1 MHRFK
6 KRFGRLTGQLSSVE
20 ASVLG
25 DLVDQVRSLLAER
38 RAEHSVDPLA
48 DLTGMAMGS
57 AEAPQDAAVRRL
69 LPDFHA
75 SDADL
80 AAGLRQLHEP
90 ALIAAKDTAAV
101 TLLDSLPRGGGTVRL
116 DEQQAVAWM
125 TALND
130 VRLAIAERIGLN
142 DDDEEPAA
150 LADGDEAVHTMW
162 HTYQWLTMVLDS
174 LVVASME

>member
-1 MHRFK
+1 M
-6 KRFGRLTGQLSSVE
+6 
-20 ASVLG
+20 LG
-25 DLVDQVRSLLAER
+25 DLVDQVRALLSER
-38 RAEHSVDPLA
+38 RAEQSVDPLA

-57 AEAPQDAAVRRL
+57 AQPPQDAALRRL

-75 SDADL
+75 ADPDL

-90 ALIAAKDTAAV
+90 ALIAAKDSAAV

-116 DEQQAVAWM
+116 DEQQAAAWM

-130 VRLAIAERIGLN
+130 VRLAIAERIGL
-142 DDDEEPAA
+142 DDDEREPAL
-150 LADGDEAVHTMW
+150 LAAGDESIRAMW

>member
-1 MHRFK
+1 MHRFR
-6 KRFGRLTGQLSSVE
+6 KRFGRLTGQLSAVE

-25 DLVDQVRSLLAER
+25 DLVDQVRSLLSER
-38 RAEHSVDPLA
+38 RAEQSVDPLA
-48 DLTGMAMGS
+48 QLTGMAMGN
-57 AEAPQDAAVRRL
+57 AEAPQDAALRRL

-75 SDADL
+75 SDPEL

-90 ALIAAKDTAAV
+90 SLIAAKDSAAV

-116 DEQQAVAWM
+116 DEQQAGAWM

-130 VRLAIAERIGLN
+130 VRLAIAERIGLTE
-142 DDDEEPAA
+142 DDEEPAA
-150 LADGDEAVHTMW
+150 LAGGDDAVRAMW